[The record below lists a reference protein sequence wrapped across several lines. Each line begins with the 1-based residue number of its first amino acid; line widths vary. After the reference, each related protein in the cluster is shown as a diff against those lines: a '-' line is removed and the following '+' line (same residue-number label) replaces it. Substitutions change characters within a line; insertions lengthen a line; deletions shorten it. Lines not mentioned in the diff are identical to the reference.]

1 MCVCVVVVVDVVDL
15 FYFIFL
21 YVYFWSEWWGGGR
34 GGILVPSDLKGS
46 HLLIARIVQQADCK
60 LKLKL
65 MAH

>member
-1 MCVCVVVVVDVVDL
+1 MLLIL
-15 FYFIFL
+15 FDFIF

-46 HLLIARIVQQADCK
+46 HLLIAHIVQQAGCK

-65 MAH
+65 MGH